1 MHMAQQD
8 STGPSQL
15 SFLMKSGYLAI
26 ILGSSF
32 SFSISNIFY
41 KTIKLFYVIQTN
53 RNALNTSYNKIMK
66 HSTTQR
72 KFRIFSSSLLE
83 LIMMRDN
90 LNSLLTQND

>member
-1 MHMAQQD
+1 MAQQD

-15 SFLMKSGYLAI
+15 SFLMKSSYLAI

-53 RNALNTSYNKIMK
+53 RNSLNTSYNKIMK

-72 KFRIFSSSLLE
+72 KFRVFSSSLLE
-83 LIMMRDN
+83 LIMMCDN

>member
-1 MHMAQQD
+1 MAQQD

-32 SFSISNIFY
+32 LFSISNIFY

-53 RNALNTSYNKIMK
+53 PNALNTSFNKIMK
-66 HSTTQR
+66 HSP
-72 KFRIFSSSLLE
+72 KYSKKI
-83 LIMMRDN
+83 
-90 LNSLLTQND
+90 